1 MNIVILEPIG
11 ISLEECRKQLTGHDV
26 TEVDSRHWT
35 DEQVIEAAK
44 DAEIIAITNRLLPA
58 TIIKNL
64 PLLRFISVAFTGI
77 DQIDESSVRDQ
88 KITVKNASGYA
99 KTAVAELVVGF
110 MIALARNIVTNA
122 KNIHHG
128 AVTNSG
134 TELQGK
140 VLGIIGLGAIGNEV
154 ARLADAF
161 GMEVLSHNRGSGTP
175 LDEIFAKS
183 DYVSIHV
190 PLVEETRGLVDLQR
204 LKQMKPTAFI
214 INTARGPIIDGAAL
228 RQALE
233 EGIIAGAAVDVFD
246 VAPPLPENYPLL
258 ASPNL
263 IATPHL
269 GFNTKEAVQQKGRI
283 AMQNILEFLKQK
295 P

>member
-1 MNIVILEPIG
+1 MNILILEPIG
-11 ISLEECRKQLTGHDV
+11 ISLGECQKQLPNHHV
-26 TEVDSRHWT
+26 TEVDSRSWT
-35 DEQVIEAAK
+35 DEQVIQTAK
-44 DAEIIAITNRLLPA
+44 HAEIIMITNRLLPA
-58 TIIKNL
+58 KIIENL
-64 PLLRFISVAFTGI
+64 PLLKFISVAFTGI
-77 DQIDESSVRDQ
+77 DQIDASNVRER

-99 KTAVAELVVGF
+99 KTAVAELVMGF

-122 KNIHHG
+122 QKIHHG
-128 AVTNSG
+128 AVTNVG
-134 TELQGK
+134 TELRGK
-140 VLGIIGLGAIGNEV
+140 ILGIIGLGAIGNEV

-161 GMEVLSHNRGSGTP
+161 GMQVLSHNRGSGTP

-190 PLVEETRGLVDLQR
+190 PLVEETRGLVNLQR
-204 LKQMKPTAFI
+204 LKQMKTTAFL
-214 INTARGPIIDGAAL
+214 INTARGPIIESAAL

-246 VAPPLPENYPLL
+246 VEPPLPENYPLL
-258 ASPNL
+258 GSPNL

-269 GFNTKEAVQQKGRI
+269 GFNTEEAVQHKGRI
-283 AMQNILEFLKQK
+283 ALQNILEFLKQN

>member
-11 ISLEECRKQLTGHDV
+11 ISLEECQKQLPDHHV
-26 TEVDSRHWT
+26 TEVDSHNWT

-44 DAEIIAITNRLLPA
+44 EAEIIMITNRLLPA
-58 TIIKNL
+58 KIIENL
-64 PLLRFISVAFTGI
+64 PLLKFISVAFTGI
-77 DQIDESSVRDQ
+77 DQIDESSVRERN
-88 KITVKNASGYA
+88 ITVKNASGYA
-99 KTAVAELVVGF
+99 KTAVAELVMGF

-122 KNIHHG
+122 INIHHG
-128 AVTNSG
+128 AATNSG
-134 TELQGK
+134 TELRGK

-190 PLVEETRGLVDLQR
+190 PLVEETRGLVNLQR

-246 VAPPLPENYPLL
+246 VEPPLPENYPLL
-258 ASPNL
+258 DSPNL

-269 GFNTKEAVQQKGRI
+269 GFNTKEAVKQKGRI
-283 AMQNILEFLKQK
+283 ALQNILEFLKQDS
-295 P
+295 